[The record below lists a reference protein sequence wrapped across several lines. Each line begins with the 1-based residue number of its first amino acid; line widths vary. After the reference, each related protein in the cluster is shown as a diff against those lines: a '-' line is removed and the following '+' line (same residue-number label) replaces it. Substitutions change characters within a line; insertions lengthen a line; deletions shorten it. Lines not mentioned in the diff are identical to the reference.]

1 MASAKRALEAERAFL
16 VDAHGVARVLGVEV
30 EGVDSAMALWGSKD
44 GSEALR
50 TALAAATWRGH
61 FTRDASRTRKMK
73 LEKGLGGSEVAAEI
87 IVGLPKEKKGL
98 EAIQAWIS
106 RQLVAAPCALYARA
120 SREPTS

>member
-1 MASAKRALEAERAFL
+1 MAGAKRALEAERAFL

-61 FTRDASRTRKMK
+61 FTRDAPRTRKMK

-87 IVGLPKEKKGL
+87 ITADVPGSL
-98 EAIQAWIS
+98 A
-106 RQLVAAPCALYARA
+106 
-120 SREPTS
+120 

>member
-30 EGVDSAMALWGSKD
+30 EGVDSAMTLWGSKD

-61 FTRDASRTRKMK
+61 FTRDH
-73 LEKGLGGSEVAAEI
+73 
-87 IVGLPKEKKGL
+87 
-98 EAIQAWIS
+98 
-106 RQLVAAPCALYARA
+106 
-120 SREPTS
+120 